1 MALWW
6 IKQVSKVRKVWIL
19 SRVCMVRENVPV
31 ECWNFAPRS
40 DNPADL
46 GTRTNTSLASLC
58 REKWFY
64 VLSFL

>member
-19 SRVCMVRENVPV
+19 SRVCMVRENVPA